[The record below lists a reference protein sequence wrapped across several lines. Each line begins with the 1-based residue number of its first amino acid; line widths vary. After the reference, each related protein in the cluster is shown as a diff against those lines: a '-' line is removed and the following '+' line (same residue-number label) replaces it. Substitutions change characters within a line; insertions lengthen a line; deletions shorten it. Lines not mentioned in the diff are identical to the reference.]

1 MQFCPHCSTEIV
13 IRELP
18 HPGMFGNYR
27 ICPKCGGSFTVDS
40 DTKIRQML
48 LIPVGLASLVFTLFL
63 YFDSP
68 VWLAPSIASYLAL
81 GLLIYW
87 GNKKV
92 FLVPYTR
99 DRGSANDT

>member
-1 MQFCPHCSTEIV
+1 V

-18 HPGMFGNYR
+18 HPGLFENYR
-27 ICPKCGGSFTVDS
+27 ICPKCSDRFTVDA

-63 YFDSP
+63 YFDSL
-68 VWLAPSIASYLAL
+68 VWLVPSIASYLSL

-92 FLVPYTR
+92 FLVPCVRDTR
-99 DRGSANDT
+99 PADDA